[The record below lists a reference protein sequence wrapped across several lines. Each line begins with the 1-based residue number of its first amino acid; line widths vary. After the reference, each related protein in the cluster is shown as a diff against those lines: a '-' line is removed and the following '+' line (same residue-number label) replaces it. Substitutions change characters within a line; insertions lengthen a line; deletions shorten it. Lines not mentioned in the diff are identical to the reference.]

1 MNIKSQALIT
11 LGENRDIFIYM
22 LPKDIRPGIYLKDK
36 VDLVICS
43 VKTYENNKNIIDESL
58 NDTGT
63 VFTY

>member
-1 MNIKSQALIT
+1 
-11 LGENRDIFIYM
+11 M